1 MKNKV
6 TVIGAGNVGAS
17 TALYIAERGLAD
29 VTLIDRPEMDGMP
42 QGKALDMEEA
52 APLWHKGVRMTGST
66 NLADVAGSDVV
77 VMTAGFPRKPGMS
90 RTDLLKANADII
102 KPAAEA
108 VKQYAPNAYVVVVTN
123 PLDVMA
129 WYFSH
134 TAGFPRKPGM
144 SRTDLLKANADIIK
158 PAAEAV
164 KQYAPN
170 AYVVVVTN
178 PLDVMA
184 WYFSHITGF
193 PANRVIGMAGILDS
207 ARFRA
212 FLAMELGV
220 SGADIQAMVLGGH
233 GDSMV
238 PVTQYTVAGGI
249 PVSELIPADRLTQ
262 IVQRTR
268 DGGAEIVKLLK
279 TGSAYYAPAMSAVE
293 MVEAILLDQK
303 RLVPCSVALNG
314 EYGLKDLFIGVPI
327 VLGGKGVERIVSLKL
342 SEADQAALHKSAKDV
357 ADMIAE
363 LKS

>member
-6 TVIGAGNVGAS
+6 AVIGAGNVGAS
-17 TALYIAERGLAD
+17 AALYIAERGLAD
-29 VTLIDRPEMDGMP
+29 VTLIDRPEMEGMP

-66 NLADVAGSDVV
+66 NLADVKGSDVV

-90 RTDLLKANADII
+90 RSDLLKANAEIV

-108 VKQYAPNAYVVVVTN
+108 VKQHAPNAVVVVVTN
-123 PLDVMA
+123 PLDVMT
-129 WYFSH
+129 WYFGHVS
-134 TAGFPRKPGM
+134 GLP
-144 SRTDLLKANADIIK
+144 
-158 PAAEAV
+158 
-164 KQYAPN
+164 KQ
-170 AYVVVVTN
+170 
-178 PLDVMA
+178 
-184 WYFSHITGF
+184 
-193 PANRVIGMAGILDS
+193 RVLGMAGILDS

-212 FLAMELGV
+212 FLAIELGI

-238 PVTQYTVAGGI
+238 PVTKYTVAGGI
-249 PVSELIPADRLTQ
+249 PVEELIAPERLAQ

-303 RLVPCSVALNG
+303 RLVPCSVALDG
-314 EYGLKDLFIGVPI
+314 EYGLKGLYIGVPI
-327 VLGGKGVERIVSLKL
+327 ILGAKGVEKIVQLKL
-342 SEADQAALHKSAKDV
+342 SDADQAALHKSAKDV
-357 ADMIAE
+357 SDMVGE
-363 LKS
+363 LKG

>member
-6 TVIGAGNVGAS
+6 AVIGAGNVGAS
-17 TALYIAERGLAD
+17 AALYIAERGLAD

-52 APLWHKGVRMTGST
+52 APLWHKGPHVTGAT
-66 NLADVAGSDVV
+66 DLAAVQGSDVV

-90 RTDLLKANADII
+90 RTDLLKANADIV

-108 VKQYAPNAYVVVVTN
+108 VKQHAPNA
-123 PLDVMA
+123 
-129 WYFSH
+129 
-134 TAGFPRKPGM
+134 
-144 SRTDLLKANADIIK
+144 I
-158 PAAEAV
+158 
-164 KQYAPN
+164 
-170 AYVVVVTN
+170 VVVVTN

-193 PANRVIGMAGILDS
+193 PKQRVLGMAGILDS

-212 FLAMELGV
+212 FLAMELGI

-238 PVTQYTVAGGI
+238 PVTRYTVAGGI
-249 PVSELIPADRLTQ
+249 PVEELIAPERLAQ

-303 RLVPCSVALNG
+303 RLVPCSVGLTG
-314 EYGLKDLFIGVPI
+314 EYGLRDLFIGVPI
-327 VLGGKGVERIVSLKL
+327 ILGGRGVEKIVQLKL
-342 SEADQAALHKSAKDV
+342 SDSDQAALAKSAKDV
-357 ADMIAE
+357 ADMIKE
-363 LKS
+363 LKG

>member
-6 TVIGAGNVGAS
+6 AVIGAGNVGAS
-17 TALYIAERGLAD
+17 AALYIAERGLAD
-29 VTLIDRPEMDGMP
+29 VTLIDRPEMEGMP

-52 APLWHKGVRMTGST
+52 APLWHKGVRMTGASD
-66 NLADVAGSDVV
+66 LAAVKGADVV

-90 RTDLLKANADII
+90 RSDLLKANADIV

-108 VKQYAPNAYVVVVTN
+108 VKKHAPNGIVVVVTN

-129 WYFSH
+129 WYFGH
-134 TAGFPRKPGM
+134 VTGFPR
-144 SRTDLLKANADIIK
+144 
-158 PAAEAV
+158 E
-164 KQYAPN
+164 
-170 AYVVVVTN
+170 
-178 PLDVMA
+178 
-184 WYFSHITGF
+184 
-193 PANRVIGMAGILDS
+193 RVIGMAGILDS

-212 FLAMELGV
+212 FLSMELGI

-238 PVTQYTVAGGI
+238 PVTKYTVAGGV
-249 PVSELIPADRLTQ
+249 PVEELIAPDRLAQ

-279 TGSAYYAPAMSAVE
+279 TGSAYYAPAMCAVE

-303 RLVPCSVALNG
+303 RLVPCSVSLKG
-314 EYGLKDLFIGVPI
+314 EYGLKDLYIGVPI
-327 VLGGKGVERIVSLKL
+327 ILGGKGIERIVELKL
-342 SEADQAALHKSAKDV
+342 SDADKAALHKSAKDV

-363 LKS
+363 LKD

>member
-6 TVIGAGNVGAS
+6 AVIGAGNVGAS
-17 TALYIAERGLAD
+17 AALYIAERGLAD
-29 VTLIDRPEMDGMP
+29 VTLIDRPEMEGMP

-52 APLWHKGVRMTGST
+52 APLWHKGVRMTGAT
-66 NLADVAGSDVV
+66 DLAAVKGSDVV

-90 RTDLLKANADII
+90 RSDLLKANADIV

-108 VKQYAPNAYVVVVTN
+108 VKQHAPNAIVVVVTN
-123 PLDVMA
+123 PLDVMT

-134 TAGFPRKPGM
+134 
-144 SRTDLLKANADIIK
+144 
-158 PAAEAV
+158 V
-164 KQYAPN
+164 
-170 AYVVVVTN
+170 
-178 PLDVMA
+178 
-184 WYFSHITGF
+184 TGF
-193 PANRVIGMAGILDS
+193 PKQRIIGMAGILDS

-212 FLAMELGV
+212 FLAMELSI

-238 PVTQYTVAGGI
+238 PVTRYTVAGGI
-249 PVSELIPADRLTQ
+249 PVEELIAPERLAQ

-303 RLVPCSVALNG
+303 RLVPCSVKLEG

-327 VLGGKGVERIVSLKL
+327 VLGAKGVERIVQLKL
-342 SEADQAALHKSAKDV
+342 SDADQAALAKSAKDV
-357 ADMIAE
+357 SDMIGE
-363 LKS
+363 LKG

>member
-6 TVIGAGNVGAS
+6 AVIGAGNVGAS
-17 TALYIAERGLAD
+17 AALYIAERGLAD
-29 VTLIDRPEMDGMP
+29 VTLIDRPEMEGMP

-52 APLWHKGVRMTGST
+52 APLWHKGVRMTGASD
-66 NLADVAGSDVV
+66 LSAVKGADVV

-90 RTDLLKANADII
+90 RSDLLKANAEIV

-108 VKQYAPNAYVVVVTN
+108 VKQHAPNAIVVVVTN

-129 WYFSH
+129 WYFGHVS
-134 TAGFPRKPGM
+134 GLPR
-144 SRTDLLKANADIIK
+144 
-158 PAAEAV
+158 E
-164 KQYAPN
+164 
-170 AYVVVVTN
+170 
-178 PLDVMA
+178 
-184 WYFSHITGF
+184 
-193 PANRVIGMAGILDS
+193 RVIGMAGILDS

-212 FLAMELGV
+212 FLAQELNI
-220 SGADIQAMVLGGH
+220 SGSDIQAMVLGGH

-238 PVTQYTVAGGI
+238 PVTRYTVAGGV
-249 PVSELIPADRLTQ
+249 PVEELIAPERLAQ

-293 MVEAILLDQK
+293 MVEAILLDQT
-303 RLVPCSVALNG
+303 RLVPCSVALKG

-327 VLGGKGVERIVSLKL
+327 ILGGKGMEKIVELKL
-342 SEADQAALHKSAKDV
+342 SDADRAALHKSAKDV

-363 LKS
+363 LKG